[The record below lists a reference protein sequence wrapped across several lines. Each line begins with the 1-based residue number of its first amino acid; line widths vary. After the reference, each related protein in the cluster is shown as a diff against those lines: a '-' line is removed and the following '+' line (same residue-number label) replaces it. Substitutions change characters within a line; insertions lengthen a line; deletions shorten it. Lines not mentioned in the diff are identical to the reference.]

1 MPGFDGT
8 GPRGLGPMTGGGRG
22 FCAVPAGGRAISRGR
37 RGAFYGYGMAYGA
50 PYWAPPST
58 EMTPEGELAMLRSEA
73 DALKKEL
80 ESIESRIQGLEKKE

>member
-1 MPGFDGT
+1 
-8 GPRGLGPMTGGGRG
+8 
-22 FCAVPAGGRAISRGR
+22 
-37 RGAFYGYGMAYGA
+37 MAYGA

-58 EMTPEGELAMLRSEA
+58 EITPEEELAMLRSEA

>member
-22 FCAVPAGGRAISRGR
+22 FCAVPAGGRAIGRGR

-50 PYWAPPST
+50 PYWAPPAT
-58 EMTPEGELAMLRSEA
+58 EVTPEEELSILRSEA
-73 DALKKEL
+73 AALKREL
-80 ESIESRIQGLEKKE
+80 QSIESRIQELEPKK